1 MTHPRIAQ
9 LQNLVR
15 YYRKTDQGA
24 CAEALEW
31 ALLRIT
37 QLENDLH
44 WWYENVG
51 NAGLMH
57 ALQRAVMHAE
67 IDKAVA

>member
-1 MTHPRIAQ
+1 MTHPRITQ

-31 ALLRIT
+31 ALRRIT
-37 QLENDLH
+37 QLENDVA
-44 WWYENVG
+44 WWHSAFWREPASVS
-51 NAGLMH
+51 
-57 ALQRAVMHAE
+57 VMHAE